1 MSEIFTK
8 RLVAGDTELAI
19 ATFAM
24 MAAVFEEGGS
34 RLSRGYVDRLLAR
47 PDFWAF
53 VALSGHEVVGGL
65 TAHTLPMTRAERS
78 EMFIYDVAVRPD
90 YQRQGVGRRLMA
102 AVRDVASDQGIDD
115 VFVAADEDDA
125 HALDFYRSLGGS
137 PSMSAIFTF
146 PAEGGR
152 PESSTHGRDQ
162 DEAHHDQSGGVHQA
176 GGRRP
181 APQGLPGARGA
192 DA

>member
-1 MSEIFTK
+1 LSEVLTR
-8 RLVAGDTELAI
+8 RLVSGDADLAI
-19 ATFAM
+19 DAFRM
-24 MAAVFEEGGS
+24 MAAVFEDEGGP
-34 RLSRGYVDRLLAR
+34 LSQDYVDRLLAR

-53 VALSGHEVVGGL
+53 VALVDHEVVGGL
-65 TAHTLPMTRAERS
+65 TAHTLPMTRAECS

-102 AVRDVASDQGIDD
+102 AVRGAAREQGIA

-146 PAEGGR
+146 PAE
-152 PESSTHGRDQ
+152 S
-162 DEAHHDQSGGVHQA
+162 V
-176 GGRRP
+176 
-181 APQGLPGARGA
+181 
-192 DA
+192 

>member
-1 MSEIFTK
+1 MSEIQIR
-8 RLVAGDTELAI
+8 RLVPGDTGLAI
-19 ATFAM
+19 DVFAM
-24 MAAVFEEGGS
+24 MAAVFEEGAVP
-34 RLSRGYVDRLLAR
+34 LSRGYVDRLLAR
-47 PDFWAF
+47 GDFWAF
-53 VALSGHEVVGGL
+53 IAVSGGDVVGGL

-102 AVRDVASDQGIDD
+102 AVRDTARDQGID

-146 PAEGGR
+146 PAER
-152 PESSTHGRDQ
+152 
-162 DEAHHDQSGGVHQA
+162 
-176 GGRRP
+176 
-181 APQGLPGARGA
+181 
-192 DA
+192 

>member
-1 MSEIFTK
+1 
-8 RLVAGDTELAI
+8 
-19 ATFAM
+19 M

-34 RLSRGYVDRLLAR
+34 PLSRGYVDRLLGR
-47 PDFWAF
+47 DDFWAF
-53 VALSGHEVVGGL
+53 VAVAGGEIVGGL

-90 YQRQGVGRRLMA
+90 YQRQGVGRRPDGRGPRRGA
-102 AVRDVASDQGIDD
+102 RERGIDD

-146 PAEGGR
+146 PAEA
-152 PESSTHGRDQ
+152 PD
-162 DEAHHDQSGGVHQA
+162 
-176 GGRRP
+176 RP
-181 APQGLPGARGA
+181 AIP
-192 DA
+192 